1 MDRLKGKV
9 AIVTGAA
16 SGIGRASAKL
26 FAAEGAA
33 VVAVDRAEAV
43 HETAKAIVDAGGRA
57 KAITAD
63 ASKEDDVAGFVD
75 AAVKDY
81 GRLDAIYANAGIS
94 GGGQPPFF
102 ELTAEHWR
110 QVLDVNLIGV
120 FLAIKHASRVMVPFS
135 VSATISSPSLIRPDI
150 ASHFLADAF
159 SPIDSKTCS
168 SLVTWF
174 SVSARWFWIAVRS
187 SSVVAALAILGSAL
201 VRCCSAQ

>member
-63 ASKEDDVAGFVD
+63 AAKEDDVAGFVD

-94 GGGQPPFF
+94 GGGQP
-102 ELTAEHWR
+102 
-110 QVLDVNLIGV
+110 
-120 FLAIKHASRVMVPFS
+120 
-135 VSATISSPSLIRPDI
+135 
-150 ASHFLADAF
+150 
-159 SPIDSKTCS
+159 
-168 SLVTWF
+168 
-174 SVSARWFWIAVRS
+174 
-187 SSVVAALAILGSAL
+187 
-201 VRCCSAQ
+201 